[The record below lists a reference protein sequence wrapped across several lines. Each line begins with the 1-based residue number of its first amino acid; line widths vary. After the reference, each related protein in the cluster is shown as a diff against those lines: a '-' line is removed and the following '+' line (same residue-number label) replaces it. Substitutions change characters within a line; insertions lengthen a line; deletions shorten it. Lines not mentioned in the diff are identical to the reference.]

1 MEAKPS
7 PAILPTV
14 TADWASRQSAPGLRL
29 AYPETPVL
37 RVLLMTS
44 ELVIS
49 HFPIWIIAVAAHQ
62 NGTTLGVD
70 DGIAQVTVNVPADVV
85 SLRYSRDSVRRSG
98 AQRRRGSRF

>member
-1 MEAKPS
+1 M
-7 PAILPTV
+7 
-14 TADWASRQSAPGLRL
+14 
-29 AYPETPVL
+29 L